1 MHMHAAGVGAIKQY
15 ISRFGVFFDPAR
27 VLFCV
32 RVTQARYAANM
43 RGAAQRSAAQ
53 RNAPRWPARQA
64 ARCGTLSRARA
75 ALHFVCATTTERARC
90 GAVIF
95 WTLHLDAPSCIL
107 MLLVAS

>member
-1 MHMHAAGVGAIKQY
+1 MHMHAAGVGAIQQY

-53 RNAPRWPARQA
+53 RSATHHDGPRGRQHGVAR
-64 ARCGTLSRARA
+64 
-75 ALHFVCATTTERARC
+75 
-90 GAVIF
+90 
-95 WTLHLDAPSCIL
+95 
-107 MLLVAS
+107 

>member
-1 MHMHAAGVGAIKQY
+1 MHMHAAGVGAIQQY

-53 RNAPRWPARQA
+53 R
-64 ARCGTLSRARA
+64 TTMARA
-75 ALHFVCATTTERARC
+75 AGSTVWHVESRACGSALCVCDDDGTSKMRR
-90 GAVIF
+90 
-95 WTLHLDAPSCIL
+95 CIL
-107 MLLVAS
+107 MLHVVS